1 MKEVAKLQIKDRTE
15 LFQATAISMG
25 MQPNVIE
32 KDFWVCFMLDHL
44 FHDCKYKD
52 AFVFKGGTS
61 LSKSYHVI
69 ERFSEDIDLIL
80 DWRKIIN
87 DEINPWEERSKTKQD
102 LFNKQ
107 INSEAAKFYKEELI
121 PQLNVEIKEKLGEG
135 EWISVDTEDEMVV
148 NFYYPQIFEAEYLR
162 SCVRLEIGPLA
173 EWLPCH
179 ETSITPF
186 AAEKYPDIF
195 SQKDTSVLTI
205 DVERTFWEKLTI
217 LHKIANF
224 PEGKPLPA
232 RYARHLYDVYNMG
245 NSWVKESAFKR
256 KELLEKDVAFK
267 QKFYYAKGAHYE
279 NATLSSIEL
288 MPKEAALVSNMVSV
302 AALLLCIVVF
312 VLVLSDK
319 WERFEGEGIA
329 AIENGEFTYHDKKR
343 HIEIAMDDIKS
354 VDIKPITLGQ
364 TSKTNLAY
372 LLVIKTN
379 KKKYQ
384 IESER
389 ARGQA
394 YDEVDLHRLY
404 IWIQEKRTK

>member
-1 MKEVAKLQIKDRTE
+1 MKKVARLTNEERQE
-15 LFQATAISMG
+15 LFQATAIKMSMR
-25 MQPNVIE
+25 PEVIE

-44 FHDCKYKD
+44 FNDCEYND

-61 LSKSYHVI
+61 LSKAYHVI

-87 DEINPWEERSKTKQD
+87 DEVNPWDERSKTKQD

-121 PQLNVEIKEKLGEG
+121 PQLNVEMKEKLGDG

-173 EWLPCH
+173 EWMPSH
-179 ETSITPF
+179 ETTVTPF

-195 SQKDTSVLTI
+195 SQKATSVLTI

-224 PEGKPLPA
+224 PEGKTLPA
-232 RYARHLYDVYNMG
+232 RYARHLYDVYNLG
-245 NSWVKESAFKR
+245 NSWVKESAFNR

-279 NATLSSIEL
+279 TATLGSIEL
-288 MPKEAALVSNMVSV
+288 LPRESVISALQEDYQAMRNMIYGNIPEFEE
-302 AALLLCIVVF
+302 LL
-312 VLVLSDK
+312 
-319 WERFEGEGIA
+319 
-329 AIENGEFTYHDKKR
+329 EFLEKLQ
-343 HIEIAMDDIKS
+343 E
-354 VDIKPITLGQ
+354 
-364 TSKTNLAY
+364 
-372 LLVIKTN
+372 
-379 KKKYQ
+379 
-384 IESER
+384 
-389 ARGQA
+389 
-394 YDEVDLHRLY
+394 EVHGL
-404 IWIQEKRTK
+404 K

>member
-1 MKEVAKLQIKDRTE
+1 MKEVAKLQIKDRME

-44 FHDCKYKD
+44 FHDCKYKN

-80 DWRKIIN
+80 DWRKIMN
-87 DEINPWEERSKTKQD
+87 DEVNPWEERSKTKQD

-121 PQLNVEIKEKLGEG
+121 PQLNSEMKEKLGDG
-135 EWISVDTEDEMVV
+135 EWMPS
-148 NFYYPQIFEAEYLR
+148 
-162 SCVRLEIGPLA
+162 
-173 EWLPCH
+173 H
-179 ETSITPF
+179 ETIVTPF

-232 RYARHLYDVYNMG
+232 RYARHLYDVYNQTKRIRTCKIARYARHLYDVYNMG
-245 NSWVKESAFKR
+245 NSWVKERAFKR
-256 KELLEKDVAFK
+256 KELLEKDVVFK
-267 QKFYYAKGAHYE
+267 QKFYYVKGAHYE
-279 NATLSSIEL
+279 TATLSSIEL
-288 MPKEAALVSNMVSV
+288 LPKEAVLNALKEDYQAMRNM
-302 AALLLCIVVF
+302 IYGNIP
-312 VLVLSDK
+312 
-319 WERFEGEGIA
+319 EFEEIL
-329 AIENGEFTYHDKKR
+329 EFLEKLQ
-343 HIEIAMDDIKS
+343 E
-354 VDIKPITLGQ
+354 
-364 TSKTNLAY
+364 
-372 LLVIKTN
+372 
-379 KKKYQ
+379 
-384 IESER
+384 
-389 ARGQA
+389 
-394 YDEVDLHRLY
+394 EVHGL
-404 IWIQEKRTK
+404 

>member
-1 MKEVAKLQIKDRTE
+1 MKEVAKLQIKDRME

-44 FHDCKYKD
+44 FHDCKYKN

-80 DWRKIIN
+80 DWRKIMN
-87 DEINPWEERSKTKQD
+87 DEVNPWEERSKTKQD

-121 PQLNVEIKEKLGEG
+121 PQLNSEMKEKLGDG
-135 EWISVDTEDEMVV
+135 EWMPS
-148 NFYYPQIFEAEYLR
+148 
-162 SCVRLEIGPLA
+162 
-173 EWLPCH
+173 H
-179 ETSITPF
+179 ETIVTPF

-245 NSWVKESAFKR
+245 NSWVKERAFKR
-256 KELLEKDVAFK
+256 KELLEKDVVFK
-267 QKFYYAKGAHYE
+267 QKFYYVKGAHYE
-279 NATLSSIEL
+279 TATLSSIEL
-288 MPKEAALVSNMVSV
+288 LPKEAVLNALKEDYQAMRNMIYGNIPEFKDI
-302 AALLLCIVVF
+302 LMFL
-312 VLVLSDK
+312 
-319 WERFEGEGIA
+319 ERLQE
-329 AIENGEFTYHDKKR
+329 
-343 HIEIAMDDIKS
+343 EIHG
-354 VDIKPITLGQ
+354 L
-364 TSKTNLAY
+364 
-372 LLVIKTN
+372 
-379 KKKYQ
+379 
-384 IESER
+384 
-389 ARGQA
+389 
-394 YDEVDLHRLY
+394 
-404 IWIQEKRTK
+404 

>member
-1 MKEVAKLQIKDRTE
+1 MKEVAKLQIKDRME

-32 KDFWVCFMLDHL
+32 KDFWVCFMLNHL
-44 FHDCKYKD
+44 FHDCKYKN

-80 DWRKIIN
+80 DWRKIMN
-87 DEINPWEERSKTKQD
+87 DEVNPWEERSKTKQD

-121 PQLNVEIKEKLGEG
+121 PQLNSEMKEKLGDG
-135 EWISVDTEDEMVV
+135 EWMPS
-148 NFYYPQIFEAEYLR
+148 
-162 SCVRLEIGPLA
+162 
-173 EWLPCH
+173 H
-179 ETSITPF
+179 ETIVTPF

-245 NSWVKESAFKR
+245 NSWVKERAFKR
-256 KELLEKDVAFK
+256 KELLEKDVVFK
-267 QKFYYAKGAHYE
+267 QKFYYVKGAHYE
-279 NATLSSIEL
+279 TATLSSIEL
-288 MPKEAALVSNMVSV
+288 LPKEAVLNALKEDYQAMRNMIYGNIPEFEEILEFLEKLQEEVHG
-302 AALLLCIVVF
+302 LVV
-312 VLVLSDK
+312 
-319 WERFEGEGIA
+319 
-329 AIENGEFTYHDKKR
+329 T
-343 HIEIAMDDIKS
+343 
-354 VDIKPITLGQ
+354 
-364 TSKTNLAY
+364 
-372 LLVIKTN
+372 
-379 KKKYQ
+379 
-384 IESER
+384 
-389 ARGQA
+389 
-394 YDEVDLHRLY
+394 
-404 IWIQEKRTK
+404 